1 MYFYTAMSDIS
12 RFLPSSEMQSIA
24 NIGSNRLAAA
34 QTQVQ
39 ETLSKQSLARSIEAG
54 LGGMKMTTF
63 GGKVFSAVE
72 KEGGA
77 YLKQQVGRLES
88 TAKDAAGN
96 AWESAKAAL
105 KGRDPVQMDE
115 IGQVEDEVTAP
126 AAAVEAGVADTS
138 IAGRAGALSSRLS
151 DLQAKLQGAKDEPPP
166 RPTEAKPEI
175 EDEPPELPD
184 PADKPSVAELAKP
197 ETAAEGEEGGVA
209 TLASEEGGLITGS
222 ETLGAILDATGIGAP
237 LGLLLGAVGVGLAL
251 KKDKPATIPVSS
263 ADTGG
268 FSYQIGI

>member
-1 MYFYTAMSDIS
+1 MSDVS
-12 RFLPSSEMQSIA
+12 RFLPAGELQSIA
-24 NIGSNRLAAA
+24 SMGANRLSAA
-34 QTQVQ
+34 QTTVQ

-63 GGKVFSAVE
+63 GGKVFAGIE

-77 YLKQQVGRLES
+77 YLKQQVGRLTS
-88 TAKDAAGN
+88 SAKDAAGN
-96 AWESAKAAL
+96 AWESAKDAL
-105 KGRDPVQMDE
+105 GSRDPIQMQE
-115 IGQVEDEVTAP
+115 VGEVEDEVTAP
-126 AAAVEAGVADTS
+126 AAAAEAGVADAS
-138 IAGRAGALSSRLS
+138 IAGRAEALSSKLT
-151 DLQAKLQGAKDEPPP
+151 DLQAKLQGAKDEAPP
-166 RPTEAKPEI
+166 RPTEAKPEV

-209 TLASEEGGLITGS
+209 MAASEEGGLITGS
-222 ETLGAILDATGIGAP
+222 EALSGILEATGIGAP

-251 KKDKPATIPVSS
+251 KRDAPADIPVSR